1 MNSYYEKERAIFSE
15 RLRLL
20 MAEKR
25 VKQKDL
31 AYAIGVNSGSVSMYV
46 NGNRMPSLDKLGK
59 IASFLGCRVQYLLG
73 FEDRH
78 CEEKICE
85 EASENVTEEEHIHKE
100 LICQL
105 KSAAQTIIDNAES
118 IIGREET
125 LMNIDVT
132 IRIWHDEIPTV
143 NIYKDIGVKCF

>member
-1 MNSYYEKERAIFSE
+1 MNSYYEKERATFSE

-31 AYAIGVNSGSVSMYV
+31 AEAIGVNSGTASMYV
-46 NGNRMPSLDKLGK
+46 NGNRMPSLDKIGK
-59 IASFLGCRVQYLLG
+59 IASFLGCRVHYLIG
-73 FEDRH
+73 FEDESEPTEAAESNYV
-78 CEEKICE
+78 EEKD
-85 EASENVTEEEHIHKE
+85 HIHKE

-105 KSAAQTIIDNAES
+105 KCAAQTIIDNAES
-118 IIGREET
+118 IIGSEET
-125 LMNIDVT
+125 LMDIDVT
-132 IRIWHDEIPTV
+132 IRIRHDETPTV

>member
-1 MNSYYEKERAIFSE
+1 MNRYYEKERAIFSE

-31 AYAIGVNSGSVSMYV
+31 AYATGVNSGTVSMYV

-73 FEDRH
+73 FEDESEPTEAAESNYV
-78 CEEKICE
+78 EEKD
-85 EASENVTEEEHIHKE
+85 HIHKE
-100 LICQL
+100 LISQL
-105 KSAAQTIIDNAES
+105 ECAAKTIIDNAES
-118 IIGREET
+118 IIGSEET
-125 LMNIDVT
+125 LMDIDVT
-132 IRIWHDEIPTV
+132 IKIRHDEIPTV
-143 NIYKDIGVKCF
+143 NIYKDIGVKY